1 MEAELETEEIPEDVF
16 FVNYKP
22 PSRDAV
28 TLPNHIIYLL
38 LASIAAIIALYAII
52 RHLIKDLI
60 HDLADFLFGEQPEEE
75 TSCPW
80 EVKDKFQADWCPET
94 SAELEAMVQAEE
106 VRVMM
111 DGQGNLPAIWVISD
125 GRQPRQP
132 RSSPRVAFGRT
143 S

>member
-1 MEAELETEEIPEDVF
+1 MEEELDLDDLNEEVF
-16 FVNYKP
+16 FENYKP

-38 LASIAAIIALYAII
+38 LASLAAMIALYAII

-60 HDLADFLFGEQPEEE
+60 HDLADLLFGVQPEEE

-80 EVKDKFQADWCPET
+80 EAKDKFKADWCPET

-106 VRVMM
+106 VRVLM
-111 DGQGNLPAIWVISD
+111 DGQGNLPAIWVISE